1 MAMHGQKE
9 DVPPGELTA
18 HYRSKEITEISR
30 RLRKR
35 STTSEDLLWQAL
47 RGRKLAG
54 LKFRRQHPFG
64 TSVVDFYC
72 HENRLVVEIDGA
84 VHLGKD
90 VQERDR
96 ARQEIIEQY
105 SVRFIR
111 LPADEVESSLQSAL
125 QKILAA
131 ATDEL
136 PHP

>member
-1 MAMHGQKE
+1 MTAQSKREHAPQ
-9 DVPPGELTA
+9 GELGTY
-18 HYRSKEITEISR
+18 YRSKELTEISR
-30 RLRKR
+30 GLRKR
-35 STTSEDLLWQAL
+35 STHSEDILWQAL

-64 TSVVDFYC
+64 TSIVDFYC
-72 HENRLVVEIDGA
+72 HEKRLVVEIDGA

-90 VQERDR
+90 AQERDR

-111 LPADEVESSLQSAL
+111 LPADEVERDLEESLG
-125 QKILAA
+125 KIKAA
-131 ATDEL
+131 ADEI